1 MMELT
6 NMMKFGNV
14 NVDRRNNMDSKD
26 VYIDFLK
33 WLNKKRHTI
42 N

>member
-1 MMELT
+1 
-6 NMMKFGNV
+6 MMKFGNV

-33 WLNKKRHTI
+33 WLNQKDIQLTEEEI
-42 N
+42 Q